1 MIKPSGE
8 TVLLYNMD
16 NEKGRKL
23 KMLMVRMGMRI
34 RVIDKTDYSKP
45 VGLLAGLKDITLENP
60 NAEVQDFDDE
70 MMVMRGFTSHRID
83 LFLQSMRK
91 EGITKIDYKAVLTP
105 SNARWNSWQLYQEL
119 KQEHEEMTQA
129 KSE

>member
-8 TVLLYNMD
+8 TVLLYNM
-16 NEKGRKL
+16 NHEKARKL

-34 RVIDKTDYSKP
+34 RVVDKNDYAKP

-60 NAEVQDFDDE
+60 DAEVLDFDDE
-70 MMVMRGFTSHRID
+70 MIIMRGFTNSRLD
-83 LFLQSMRK
+83 LFLQGMRR
-91 EGITKIDYKAVLTP
+91 EGIGKINYKAILTP
-105 SNARWNSWQLYQEL
+105 TNARWNSWQLYQEI
-119 KQEHEEMTQA
+119 KKEHEEMTSA